1 MKVDES
7 FVDEEFTYN
16 DIGSVN
22 DSSLLSFFQNSVI
35 RGKKRFL
42 NEKQRQVFERIHKWS
57 RDYFKSLP
65 NKTPQKINQFHI
77 FLTGAAGVSK
87 SHLIKTIP

>member
-42 NEKQRQVFERIHKWS
+42 NEK
-57 RDYFKSLP
+57 
-65 NKTPQKINQFHI
+65 
-77 FLTGAAGVSK
+77 
-87 SHLIKTIP
+87 